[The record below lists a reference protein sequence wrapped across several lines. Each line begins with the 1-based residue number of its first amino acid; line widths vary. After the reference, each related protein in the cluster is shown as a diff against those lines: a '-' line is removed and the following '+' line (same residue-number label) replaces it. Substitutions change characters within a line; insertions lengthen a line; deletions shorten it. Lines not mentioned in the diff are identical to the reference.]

1 MSRIERISDR
11 FPRFYRKWEE
21 GSLIS
26 ILLQSIGVQLNDTE
40 ERITDLMQAH
50 WVDTAQGEE
59 LDKLGSLVGARRM
72 PRENDKHFR
81 AFLERAVDEY
91 RGGGTVSVIREGF
104 KELIGTK
111 DKEDI
116 EIVENPLVEDFEE
129 VVVIANDTWGLG
141 SGSIK
146 DEKSSLSLLVEGE
159 GEVSNPQIKN
169 IDTEKSITYKGKLKS
184 GEQLIIKQSRALLGE
199 KDVTGDMILPEAPL
213 LLRKGSTWKYSE
225 SLSERIGVFDSGKFD
240 EHTFAVGVPTVR
252 VRFEWTKQVPATFVV
267 QVKKNALM
275 ASGLNESTLKKAAN
289 AFRAA
294 GISVIVKVKE

>member
-1 MSRIERISDR
+1 MSRIERINDR

-26 ILLQSIGVQLNDTE
+26 ILLQSIGLQLNETE

-72 PRENDKHFR
+72 PRENDKHLR
-81 AFLERAVDEY
+81 AFLRRAVDEY
-91 RGGGTVSVIREGF
+91 KGGGTVSVIREGF

-111 DKEDI
+111 NKEDI

-129 VVVIANDTWGLG
+129 VVVIANDTWVLG

-146 DEKSSLSLLVEGE
+146 DEQSNLTLLVEGE
-159 GEVSNPQIKN
+159 GEVSNPQITN
-169 IDTEKSITYKGKLKS
+169 IDTEQSISYKGKLKS
-184 GEQLIIKQSRALLGE
+184 GEQLIIKQSRALLGD
-199 KDVTGDMILPEAPL
+199 KDVTGDMIPPEAPL

-275 ASGLNESTLKKAAN
+275 TSGLNESTLKKAAN

-294 GISVIVKVKE
+294 GISVIIKVKE

>member
-26 ILLQSIGVQLNDTE
+26 ILLQSISVQLNETE

-59 LDKLGSLVGARRM
+59 LDKLGGLAGARRM

-81 AFLERAVDEY
+81 AFLKRAVDEY
-91 RGGGTVSVIREGF
+91 KGGGTVSVIREGF

-111 DKEDI
+111 NKEDV
-116 EIVENPLVEDFEE
+116 EIMENPLVEDFEE
-129 VVVIANDTWGLG
+129 VTVIANDTWTIG

-146 DEKSSLSLLVEGE
+146 DEQSTLSLLVEGK
-159 GEVSNPQIKN
+159 GEVSNPQITD
-169 IDTEKSITYKGKLKS
+169 IDIEQSITYKGKLKS
-184 GEQLIIKQSRALLGE
+184 GEQLTIKQNIALLGKE
-199 KDVTGDMILPEAPL
+199 DVTRDVIPPEAPL
-213 LLRKGSTWKYSE
+213 LLRKGSTWRYSE
-225 SLSERIGVFDSGKFD
+225 SLSERIGVFDTGKFD

-252 VRFEWTKQVPATFVV
+252 VRFEWTKRLPATFVV
-267 QVKKNALM
+267 QVKQNALID
-275 ASGLNESTLKKAAN
+275 SGLNESTLKKVAN
-289 AFRAA
+289 AFKAA
-294 GISVIVKVKE
+294 GVSVIIKVKE